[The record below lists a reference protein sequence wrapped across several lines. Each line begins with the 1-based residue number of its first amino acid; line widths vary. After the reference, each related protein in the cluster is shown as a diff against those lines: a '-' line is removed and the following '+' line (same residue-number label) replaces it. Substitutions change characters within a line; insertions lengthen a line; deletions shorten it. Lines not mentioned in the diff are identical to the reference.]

1 MKISYIQLGRTPLMK
16 AAIFGN
22 YTIVEELFMHK
33 SLDYEAKDDDD
44 NSALLHAAS
53 CDQHDVLTLLLT
65 VGCDMRVMNKV
76 CMYICIVTYLYMYT

>member
-1 MKISYIQLGRTPLMK
+1 MK

-22 YTIVEELFMHK
+22 YSIVEELFLHET
-33 SLDYEAKDDDD
+33 LQYEAKDDDG

-65 VGCDMRVMNKV
+65 EGCDMRVMNKV
-76 CMYICIVTYLYMYT
+76 CSCYCFSVYNKWVTGYNITN

>member
-1 MKISYIQLGRTPLMK
+1 MNISYIQLGRTPLMK

-53 CDQHDVLTLLLT
+53 CDQHDVLTLLLAE
-65 VGCDMRVMNKV
+65 GCDMRVMNKV
-76 CMYICIVTYLYMYT
+76 CRCMYSNLFVYT